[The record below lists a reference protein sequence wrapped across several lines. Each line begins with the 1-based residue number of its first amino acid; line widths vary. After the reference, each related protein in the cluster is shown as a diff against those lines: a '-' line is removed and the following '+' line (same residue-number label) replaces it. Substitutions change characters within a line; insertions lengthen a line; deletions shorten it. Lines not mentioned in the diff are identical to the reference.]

1 MHRTARFWICVTTV
15 AFLIGVGLFPN
26 SANAQSP
33 FGRRSSRPTT
43 SPYLNLLN
51 RNQGNRT
58 LNYYNQVRPEQRFR
72 SFEAQT
78 RRQFGS
84 VQQRLD
90 TLEAFPT
97 DPNVPLGPT
106 GHSTTF
112 MNLGTYFGVGG
123 TRRR

>member
-1 MHRTARFWICVTTV
+1 MNRMTRLWICVIVV
-15 AFLIGVGLFPN
+15 ALLIGIGLVPN
-26 SANAQSP
+26 SAHAQSP
-33 FGRRSSRPTT
+33 YGRRTTRPTT

-51 RNQGNRT
+51 RNRGGGTT

-78 RRQFGS
+78 NRQFGS

-90 TLEAFPT
+90 TLEAFRT
-97 DPNVPLGPT
+97 DPNAPLGPT

-112 MNLGTYFGVGG
+112 LNLGAYFGGG
-123 TRRR
+123 RR